1 MLRLAA
7 DRGIRAVVF
16 DLDGVLVDSAPSHQV
31 AFEEV
36 FRPFG
41 LNHFDYPR
49 YAGWRTAD
57 VVEDF
62 LRGIAR
68 EPDPDLVR
76 EMARNKSRIAR
87 EKLAAANPVSPD
99 CVPVLEELS
108 HQYTLALASSG
119 SRQSVEL
126 FLNTNRCAGL
136 FRSVLSGD
144 DVKHAKPAPEIYERT
159 FEALQITP
167 ADGVVIEDAAAG
179 IVAAKSAGV
188 GSVIGFAGTSQVEQL
203 TAAGADLVIRSLSEL
218 RALLCAA
225 YESVGLHG
233 N

>member
-16 DLDGVLVDSAPSHQV
+16 DLDGVLVDSAPCHQA

-57 VVEDF
+57 VVENF
-62 LRGIAR
+62 LRGIGR

-76 EMARNKSRIAR
+76 EMSRNKSLIAR

-99 CVPVLEELS
+99 CVPVLEEL
-108 HQYTLALASSG
+108 
-119 SRQSVEL
+119 
-126 FLNTNRCAGL
+126 
-136 FRSVLSGD
+136 
-144 DVKHAKPAPEIYERT
+144 
-159 FEALQITP
+159 
-167 ADGVVIEDAAAG
+167 
-179 IVAAKSAGV
+179 
-188 GSVIGFAGTSQVEQL
+188 
-203 TAAGADLVIRSLSEL
+203 
-218 RALLCAA
+218 
-225 YESVGLHG
+225 
-233 N
+233 